1 MTLVFVLAM
10 SKWYKTSRA
19 GQARRRRAR
28 KSNQLKIMQQRAS
41 ASGASSSLQTE
52 YHVAHERR
60 NKFLHSE
67 RKRSATY
74 RKKLAIDI
82 KKGVTDAIVK
92 AKRKKEA
99 TRASDLRRKEDGR
112 LRILKAQQRS
122 ARKIK

>member
-1 MTLVFVLAM
+1 
-10 SKWYKTSRA
+10 
-19 GQARRRRAR
+19 
-28 KSNQLKIMQQRAS
+28 MQQRAC

-52 YHVAHERR
+52 YQVAHERR
-60 NKFLHSE
+60 IKFLQSE
-67 RKRSATY
+67 RKRSETY

-92 AKRKKEA
+92 AKRKKEV